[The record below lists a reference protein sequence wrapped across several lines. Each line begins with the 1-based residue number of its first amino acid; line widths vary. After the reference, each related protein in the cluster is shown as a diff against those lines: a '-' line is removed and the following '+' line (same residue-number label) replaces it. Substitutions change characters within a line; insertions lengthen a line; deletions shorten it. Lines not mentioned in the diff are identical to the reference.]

1 MNDSNQNKKS
11 STDMNDN
18 ASSSFQLKKT
28 LVERLLN
35 FGFLKNGEENNSN
48 NLKDLIEQH
57 EEEQGELDEESK
69 LLLRNL
75 LSFGDLKVNDVMIP
89 RADIVAVCLSDS
101 LDIIIKAFQKESHSR
116 MPVYKDNLDDVSGVI
131 HIKDIVKFWD
141 KRKAFKLSAHL
152 KEALFVPPSMS
163 VPDLLLTMRTK
174 RLHMALVI
182 DEYGGTDGLVTIE
195 DLVESIVGDIEDEHY
210 EDEKPLFNILS
221 DGTVEA
227 FGRASTADVEKSIG
241 ADFLPEH
248 HDEEIDTVAGLV
260 ASLAGRVPQRGEV
273 ISHDG
278 GFEFEITQADA
289 RRVKKIIIR
298 KIAPLNDERD

>member
-1 MNDSNQNKKS
+1 MSESEINKNKETNVS
-11 STDMNDN
+11 SD
-18 ASSSFQLKKT
+18 SSSFQLRKT
-28 LVERLLN
+28 LVDLLN
-35 FGFLKNGEENNSN
+35 FGFLKNEEGANSN
-48 NLKDLIEQH
+48 NLKNLIEQH
-57 EEEQGELDEESK
+57 EEEQGELDNESK

-75 LSFGDLKVNDVMIP
+75 LAFGDLKVNDVMIP
-89 RADIVAVCLSDS
+89 RADIIAVSLSSS
-101 LDIIIKAFQKESHSR
+101 LDTIIKAFQKESHSR
-116 MPVYKDNLDDVSGVI
+116 MPVYRDNLDDVSGVI

-141 KRKAFKLSAHL
+141 KRKAFKLSSYL

-163 VPDLLLTMRTK
+163 VPDLLLTMRTR
-174 RLHMALVI
+174 RLHMALVV

-227 FGRASTADVEKSIG
+227 FGRASTVDVEKSIG

-248 HDEEIDTVAGLV
+248 HDEEIDTVAGVV

-273 ISHDG
+273 ISHKG

-289 RRVKKIIIR
+289 RRVKKLIIR
-298 KIAPLNDERD
+298 KIIEKKDERE